1 MSELI
6 KFSDVRDR
14 VVRLR
19 DKDVLLDADVAE
31 LYGVETKR
39 VNEAVRN
46 NPEKF
51 PDGYIFELQQAE
63 KQYVVENFDHL
74 QGLKRSP
81 VTPKAFTEKGLY
93 MLATILKSE
102 RATQTTIAIIEAFAK
117 LRELSRTIGEMSS
130 NPDEFK
136 QKTLM
141 QKSGEIMADLF
152 GEDMQTTDTETEIE
166 LNFAVLKLKH
176 TIKRKKYHETI
187 ILYNNS
193 ASWVLRL
200 LRILNQR
207 KAGTFA
213 HRAATRIKWH

>member
-19 DKDVLLDADVAE
+19 DQDVLLDADVAQ
-31 LYGVETKR
+31 LYGVETKE
-39 VNEAVRN
+39 VNKAVRN
-46 NPEKF
+46 NPDKF
-51 PDGYIFELQQAE
+51 PDGYIFELQQSE
-63 KQYVVENFDHL
+63 KQYVVENFHHL
-74 QGLKRSP
+74 VRLKFSP

-136 QKTLM
+136 PHTL
-141 QKSGEIMADLF
+141 QRGFSEN
-152 GEDMQTTDTETEIE
+152 QQ
-166 LNFAVLKLKH
+166 LNINPV
-176 TIKRKKYHETI
+176 
-187 ILYNNS
+187 
-193 ASWVLRL
+193 
-200 LRILNQR
+200 QC
-207 KAGTFA
+207 
-213 HRAATRIKWH
+213 